1 MDHIMHSSASGPQN
15 VNTLLFKHWW
25 DWYGF
30 NKMRTGTCY
39 TKLVFLNP
47 VGYMVHVVHS
57 DASREGNVKALFL
70 MLGWARCG
78 FHKKRAWTLYSE
90 LGFFHTVGS
99 VGHLV
104 HSGVFGARNVNTLF
118 SYLGG
123 PGAVSIKSTPGH
135 VTWNLCFC
143 MRRDL
148 RVT

>member
-1 MDHIMHSSASGPQN
+1 MDHIMHSSASRPKN

-70 MLGWARCG
+70 MLGG
-78 FHKKRAWTLYSE
+78 
-90 LGFFHTVGS
+90 LGV
-99 VGHLV
+99 
-104 HSGVFGARNVNTLF
+104 
-118 SYLGG
+118 
-123 PGAVSIKSTPGH
+123 VSIKSVPGH
-135 VTWNLCFC
+135 FILNLVFFIQWDLWVTLCIPAYSGLEMSTHFFHTWVGPV
-143 MRRDL
+143 RFP
-148 RVT
+148 